1 MHLLEQGVTLLSVMS
16 ITVDMIRVEK
26 LAFLQL
32 VQVGKLWL
40 ILAVWCLYLDLKL
53 ILTFL
58 VTLKVKRTC
67 GRCQ

>member
-1 MHLLEQGVTLLSVMS
+1 MHLFELGATLLSVMS

-40 ILAVWCLYLDLKL
+40 TRVVLLFGY
-53 ILTFL
+53 
-58 VTLKVKRTC
+58 
-67 GRCQ
+67 